1 MNYTIGAAVITKNHQ
16 NFIVDCVESLLNQ
29 TRKIDHIVI
38 HDDASSDKTL
48 EIISKYSHL
57 KNVTILSNSV
67 SVGPGQASNNALNR
81 VGTDFVI
88 YTSGDD
94 ISFPNRVDHQYNF
107 LLENQF
113 SCVISSVDL
122 LISNDHVGA
131 HDLPKFYHTNML
143 GDELWSEL
151 FWRQNFLNASAACFR
166 RRTNFNSLFKA
177 DLLYL
182 QDYELWLSLARDNT
196 IISDD
201 TKVLNYRILSDSLS
215 QRVNRK
221 ETNEKIDMETEHFS
235 ILFNQ
240 LSIFSKPQLESL
252 FKDFI
257 SKFKIQTKNRSLVE
271 IPKQYLIMFL
281 LLSHNNPAIIERARL
296 TLLQSGKFE
305 DFMSLIR
312 THLRVADSV
321 LL

>member
-1 MNYTIGAAVITKNHQ
+1 MDYTIGAAIITKNHQ

-29 TRKIDHIVI
+29 TRKIEHIVI

-67 SVGPGQASNNALNR
+67 SVGPGHASNNALNR

-94 ISFPNRVDHQYNF
+94 ISFPNRAEHQYNF
-107 LLENQF
+107 LLENKF

-122 LISNDHVGA
+122 LVSNDYAGA
-131 HDLPKFYHTNML
+131 YDLPKFHHTSML
-143 GDELWSEL
+143 GDQLWSEL
-151 FWRQNFLNASAACFR
+151 FWKQNFLNASAACFR
-166 RRTNFNSLFKA
+166 RRNNFNSLFKK

-182 QDYELWLSLARDNT
+182 QDYELWLSLARENT
-196 IISDD
+196 IISDN
-201 TKVLNYRILSDSLS
+201 TKVLKYRILSDSLS

-221 ETNEKIDMETEHFS
+221 ETNEKINMEKELFS
-235 ILFNQ
+235 ILFDQ

-252 FKDFI
+252 FQDFI
-257 SKFKIQTKNRSLVE
+257 WKFKKQIKNTSMLK
-271 IPKQYLIMFL
+271 IPKQHLIMFL
-281 LLSHNNPAIIERARL
+281 LLSHNNPAIVERAKM
-296 TLLQSGKFE
+296 TLLKSGNYD
-305 DFMSLIR
+305 DFINIIR
-312 THLRVADSV
+312 THLRVV
-321 LL
+321 